1 MGWPDSPPSNMRCCG
16 GDKKD
21 SRPLVPGPQLPGKLH
36 AALASHTDVQTEQV
50 EPRPLPHRGFQI
62 LRAGKGPPL
71 VLHVPSAG
79 YPPVWRRFLPAW
91 VPKESAAYSRSM
103 QRRNCARQMG
113 QKQRQI
119 YRHAR
124 LPQRHLHL
132 QHQRADL
139 QSGDDSG
146 SGRIKGKPPGN
157 PGGSALLETFEAIL
171 LSQPG

>member
-71 VLHVPSAG
+71 VLHVPS
-79 YPPVWRRFLPAW
+79 
-91 VPKESAAYSRSM
+91 
-103 QRRNCARQMG
+103 
-113 QKQRQI
+113 
-119 YRHAR
+119 
-124 LPQRHLHL
+124 PQ
-132 QHQRADL
+132 D
-139 QSGDDSG
+139 
-146 SGRIKGKPPGN
+146 
-157 PGGSALLETFEAIL
+157 IL
-171 LSQPG
+171 LYGADSSLHGCRKSPQHTAGRCRGEIVPVKWVKNSVKVTATPDYPNAIYICNTSGQTYSLVTILEVDE

>member
-71 VLHVPSAG
+71 VLHVPS
-79 YPPVWRRFLPAW
+79 
-91 VPKESAAYSRSM
+91 
-103 QRRNCARQMG
+103 
-113 QKQRQI
+113 
-119 YRHAR
+119 
-124 LPQRHLHL
+124 L
-132 QHQRADL
+132 QD
-139 QSGDDSG
+139 
-146 SGRIKGKPPGN
+146 
-157 PGGSALLETFEAIL
+157 IL
-171 LSQPG
+171 LYGADSSLHGCRKSPQHTAGRCRGEIVPVKWVKNSVKFTATPDYPNAIYICNTSGQTYSLVTILEVDE